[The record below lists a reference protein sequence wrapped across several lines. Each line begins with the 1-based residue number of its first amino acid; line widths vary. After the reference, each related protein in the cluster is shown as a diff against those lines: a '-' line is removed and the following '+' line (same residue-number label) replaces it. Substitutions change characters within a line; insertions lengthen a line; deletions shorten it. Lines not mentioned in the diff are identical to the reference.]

1 MRGQRLKKE
10 LRLSGVGIHSGVEI
24 QLHIAPGDPKTGIRF
39 FRQGHENIPIPCD
52 ARYALSAA
60 RATLLE
66 KDGQRIRTP
75 EHLLS
80 ALYGLG
86 ISCADIT
93 MSDEEV
99 PILDGSAKVFAD
111 AFLEA
116 GLETLPPMAIPAIT
130 TPISVQG
137 PHGSS
142 ATVLPDT
149 VRRFTYL
156 LHFPNSFVG
165 YQYYS
170 FLWTP
175 EGYITDI
182 APART
187 FGFRHEIEALKA
199 QGLAL
204 GGSLDNAVVIGD
216 DGYMNALRFPD
227 ELVRHKVL
235 DLIGDMALVGTPFT
249 GHVIG
254 VASGHAL
261 HARLAQDILNRA
273 ELRTIGQ

>member
-1 MRGQRLKKE
+1 MRPKRL
-10 LRLSGVGIHSGVEI
+10 RNPVTLSGIGIHSGVEI
-24 QLHIAPGDPKTGIRF
+24 HLKISPGNPETGIRF
-39 FRQGHENIPIPCD
+39 FRQGYDTSIPCD
-52 ARYALSAA
+52 AKYAISAA

-66 KDGQRIRTP
+66 NDGVRIRTP

-86 ISCADIT
+86 IICADIA

-99 PILDGSAKVFAD
+99 PILDGSAKTFTD
-111 AFLEA
+111 AFLQA
-116 GLETLPPMAIPAIT
+116 GLEDLPPMVIPAIQ

-137 PHGSS
+137 PHGST

-156 LHFPNSFVG
+156 LHFSNSFVG

-170 FLWTP
+170 FVWTP
-175 EGYITDI
+175 EGYVTDI

-187 FGFRHEIEALKA
+187 FGFRHEVEALKA
-199 QGLAL
+199 RGLAL
-204 GGSLDNAVVIGD
+204 GGSLDNAVVID
-216 DGYMNALRFPD
+216 DKDYLNPLRFPD

-261 HARLAQDILNRA
+261 HATLAQAIQ
-273 ELRTIGQ
+273 EKKT

>member
-1 MRGQRLKKE
+1 MNPQRLRHPVS
-10 LRLSGVGIHSGVEI
+10 LHGVGIHSGIEI
-24 QLHIAPGDPKTGIRF
+24 QLTISPGTPETGIRF
-39 FRQGHENIPIPCD
+39 FRHGHDSPIPCD
-52 ARYALSAA
+52 ATYAISAA

-66 KDGQRIRTP
+66 KDGLRIRTP

-86 ISCADIT
+86 ITCADIM

-99 PILDGSAKVFAD
+99 PILDGSAKTFTD
-111 AFLEA
+111 AFLKA
-116 GLETLPPMAIPAIT
+116 GLDNLPAIDLPAIT
-130 TPISVQG
+130 TPISVPG
-137 PHGSS
+137 PHGST

-156 LHFPNSFVG
+156 LQFPNSFVG

-170 FLWTP
+170 FVWTP
-175 EGYITDI
+175 EGYITDV

-187 FGFRHEIEALKA
+187 FGFRHEVEALKA
-199 QGLAL
+199 RGLAL
-204 GGSLDNAVVIGD
+204 GGSLDNAVVID
-216 DGYMNALRFPD
+216 ETAYLNTLRFPD

-235 DLIGDMALVGTPFT
+235 DLIGDMALVGMPFT

-261 HARLAQDILNRA
+261 HATLAKEVQKQLG
-273 ELRTIGQ
+273 L

>member
-1 MRGQRLKKE
+1 MQRLKKK
-10 LRLSGVGIHSGVEI
+10 LLLSGIGIHSGVEI
-24 QLHIAPGDPKTGIRF
+24 QINISPGTPETGIRF
-39 FRQGHENIPIPCD
+39 FRQGYENTPIPCD

-66 KDGQRIRTP
+66 KDGRRIRTP

-86 ISCADIT
+86 ITCADIT

-99 PILDGSAKVFAD
+99 PILDGSAKTFTD
-111 AFLEA
+111 AFIDAGIEA
-116 GLETLPPMAIPAIT
+116 LPCLAIPAIT
-130 TPISVQG
+130 IPISVQG
-137 PHGSS
+137 PHGSTAS
-142 ATVLPDT
+142 VFPDT
-149 VRRFTYL
+149 LRRFTYL

-170 FLWTP
+170 FVWTP
-175 EGYITDI
+175 EGYITEI

-187 FGFRHEIEALKA
+187 FGFRHEVAALKA

-204 GGSLDNAVVIGD
+204 GGSLDNAVIIGD
-216 DGYMNALRFPD
+216 DGYINTTLRFPD

-249 GHVIG
+249 GHVVG

-261 HARLAQDILNRA
+261 HAHLAQEIQKQ
-273 ELRTIGQ
+273 IVIQ